1 MVLAAGAAP
10 DPVAHA
16 DLGRA
21 VALDPKDLVGVLN
34 DLQSAALIVRAPDPK
49 DRRKNAVSLTEDGR
63 RLEECTE
70 AGEPANVQLLA
81 PLSPD
86 ERAQF
91 LDMLRRISGVG

>member
-1 MVLAAGAAP
+1 MVLAAVADL
-10 DPVAHA
+10 DPVAQA

-34 DLQSAALIVRAPDPK
+34 DLQSAALIVRGPDPK

-63 RLEECTE
+63 RLKECTE
-70 AGEPANVQLLA
+70 AGEQANAELLA

-86 ERAQF
+86 ERAQS